1 MIDGFILLG
10 KWVSGS
16 MLAAIFIYVAFRM
29 ASAGWHRSKLEYQR
43 RIQEEQEHVKKGNGR
58 AVGSAD
64 RTKL

>member
-1 MIDGFILLG
+1 MIDTLLLLC
-10 KWVSGS
+10 KWVGGPIV
-16 MLAAIFIYVAFRM
+16 AAIFIYVAFRM

-58 AVGSAD
+58 AVGPAD